1 MTIVMTVS
9 FRLPADKRDAAITAA
24 LAMQAATTRE
34 RGCSEYRF
42 WTAVDDPNALGLFER
57 WETQEALDTHLA
69 TAHMAAFGQ
78 AMAAVLDKPAA
89 LTRYEVASS
98 ARYSGG
104 DDD

>member
-9 FRLPADKRDAAITAA
+9 FHLPADKRDEAITAA
-24 LAMQAATTRE
+24 LAMQAETTRE
-34 RGCSEYRF
+34 PGCSEYRF
-42 WTAVDDPNALGLFER
+42 WTAVDDPNVLGLFER
-57 WETQEALDTHLA
+57 WETQEALDAHLG

-78 AMAAVLDKPAA
+78 AMTTVLDKQAA

-98 ARYSGG
+98 ARYSEG